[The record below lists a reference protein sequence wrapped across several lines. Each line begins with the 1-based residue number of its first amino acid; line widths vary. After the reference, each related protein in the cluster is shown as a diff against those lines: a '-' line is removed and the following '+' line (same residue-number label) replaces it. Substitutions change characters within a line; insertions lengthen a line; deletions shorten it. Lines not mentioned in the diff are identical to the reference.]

1 MDLSRFGSSV
11 TITPILAVRNTATT
25 TNLSPP
31 APFTE
36 EAEVIVVE
44 VEPDFIAEEDSSEE
58 DEEDD
63 EEEGEDET
71 RDEEA
76 ISMTQTVRYRYAR
89 ISTQFFQILKCLVT
103 ASVADGSGL
112 SFKILLSLLRIQ
124 VLRSPPATD
133 IPVPVSEEFESL
145 PYILWILFVPTQC
158 CGAGPFLAG
167 SGFFFTGSGSGSR
180 LQLL

>member
-89 ISTQFFQILKCLVT
+89 IYPIL
-103 ASVADGSGL
+103 SN
-112 SFKILLSLLRIQ
+112 FKISGHC
-124 VLRSPPATD
+124 
-133 IPVPVSEEFESL
+133 
-145 PYILWILFVPTQC
+145 QC
-158 CGAGPFLAG
+158 CGWIRIELQDIAFFAADPGP
-167 SGFFFTGSGSGSR
+167 T
-180 LQLL
+180 

>member
-1 MDLSRFGSSV
+1 MEPGNYVFFPINAEFFLLIIYFFKSVSDAMDLSRFGSSV

-89 ISTQFFQILKCLVT
+89 IYPIL
-103 ASVADGSGL
+103 SN
-112 SFKILLSLLRIQ
+112 FKM
-124 VLRSPPATD
+124 
-133 IPVPVSEEFESL
+133 FGHC
-145 PYILWILFVPTQC
+145 QC
-158 CGAGPFLAG
+158 CGWIRIELQDIAFFAADPGP
-167 SGFFFTGSGSGSR
+167 T
-180 LQLL
+180 